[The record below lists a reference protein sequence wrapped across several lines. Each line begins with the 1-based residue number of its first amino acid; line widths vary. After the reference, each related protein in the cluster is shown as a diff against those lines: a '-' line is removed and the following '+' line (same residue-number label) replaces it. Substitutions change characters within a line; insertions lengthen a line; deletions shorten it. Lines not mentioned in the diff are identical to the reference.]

1 MNQGVT
7 TEQPRAEHTH
17 LWAAAGATEAT
28 GRLRAE
34 RHGAWWKGRRAGLS
48 PAGGRELVRGRGRS
62 TSTPVW
68 GPKSAPSK
76 CVLCERL
83 TYALCMLSHS
93 VISNSL

>member
-17 LWAAAGATEAT
+17 LWAAAGATEAI

-48 PAGGRELVRGRGRS
+48 PAGGRELVRGPG
-62 TSTPVW
+62 TLDLN
-68 GPKSAPSK
+68 PS
-76 CVLCERL
+76 VG
-83 TYALCMLSHS
+83 S
-93 VISNSL
+93 